1 MLGVSVLRQV
11 HARDRTS
18 AMLYGASADL
28 RQERES
34 TRGPGSL
41 KSGGVV
47 VVVAEDGVLGALD
60 GASEGDERSVDLAGG
75 AG

>member
-11 HARDRTS
+11 HTREIVLAV
-18 AMLYGASADL
+18 LYLVRANL

-41 KSGGVV
+41 KSGGFV
-47 VVVAEDGVLGALD
+47 VVVAEDGFLGALD
-60 GASEGDERSVDLAGG
+60 GSGELDEGGVDLARGG
-75 AG
+75 G